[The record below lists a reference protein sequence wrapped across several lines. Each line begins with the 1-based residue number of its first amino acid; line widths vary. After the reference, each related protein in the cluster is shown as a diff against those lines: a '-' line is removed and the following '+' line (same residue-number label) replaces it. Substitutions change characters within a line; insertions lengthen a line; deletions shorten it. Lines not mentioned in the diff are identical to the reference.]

1 MEYLSKNEY
10 EKLKKSNKEEWLKYC
25 YDLCIDCNWTKL
37 ELNKY
42 TDMYDYTGGNSL
54 IEAGKRYAKKYLHYS
69 TEEITAMIRKKHNI
83 NTKYKDLIGQIIEST
98 DEKEIAELLDNYT
111 IHNLFDK
118 IEYYIKHYK
127 NGLTSEKQN
136 ILLTKTL
143 EKIKPIIEENELNK
157 KNKAK
162 ERQRERQRKKDK
174 EALEN
179 FKEVINGNL
188 TEKELIN
195 NLGKKRFNRLLDV
208 LKEDADFYNMYIRT
222 VNWQNIEQEQEQQN
236 KILKIHQMIYE
247 IVNYLKN
254 GIETE
259 NGLRK
264 FDIIDFYLLYKD
276 DMKEIYTQI
285 SECISIKD
293 DIILIKNFIN
303 ENVNSKKI
311 FADYKKRLIE
321 GIDRINCEK
330 DERGYPIPNTGIV
343 IPIEEKIS
351 WFEYLENN
359 NIPVTY
365 ATYNAMRKRYLNKL
379 EYEEIRQKEKC
390 QLVKKLT
397 QND

>member
-1 MEYLSKNEY
+1 MKYLSKNEY
-10 EKLKKSNKEEWLKYC
+10 EELKKSNKEAWLKYC

-37 ELNKY
+37 ELKKY

-54 IEAGKRYAKKYLHYS
+54 IEAGKRYAINYLNYS

-83 NTKYKDLIGQIIEST
+83 NTKYKDLIGKIIELT
-98 DEKEIAELLDNYT
+98 DEKEIAELFNKDNYN
-111 IHNLFDK
+111 INEVLNR

-127 NGLTSEKQN
+127 RGLTIEAQT
-136 ILLTKTL
+136 ILLEETL
-143 EKIKPIIEENELNK
+143 EKIRPIKNEYE
-157 KNKAK
+157 KNKNERAK
-162 ERQRERQRKKDK
+162 ERQRKRDKK
-174 EALEN
+174 ALEK

-195 NLGKKRFNRLLDV
+195 NLGKKRFNILLNL
-208 LKEDADFYNMYIRT
+208 LKEIDADFYNMYIET
-222 VNWQNIEQEQEQQN
+222 VNWQIKEQEQEQQN
-236 KILKIHQMIYE
+236 KIFKIHQMIYE

-259 NGLRK
+259 NGLRE
-264 FDIIDFYLLYKD
+264 FDVIDFYLLYKD

-285 SECISIKD
+285 RECISIKD
-293 DIILIKNFIN
+293 DIKLIKNFIN
-303 ENVNSKKI
+303 ENVNSKII
-311 FADYKKRLIE
+311 FADYKKRLVE

-343 IPIEEKIS
+343 IPKEEKIS

-359 NIPVTY
+359 NIPVTNK
-365 ATYNAMRKRYLNKL
+365 TYNAMRKRYINRL
-379 EYEEIRQKEKC
+379 EYEERRQKEECK
-390 QLVKKLT
+390 LVKKLT